1 MLNGQSTFTRESLE
15 KFLDD
20 MDRLDAIE
28 SKILGVQHSGIKER
42 LRRPNQTEEEQPD
55 MLPFLFEGDIILNEE
70 QMNEILSEAEEQL
83 EAKEAKDENRAV
95 KEPRQRTLSSSLA
108 GRWSQMP
115 IPYKLS
121 SNVDRNAVMAGIR
134 QWQDNTCIKF
144 RQVYSTSGQ
153 GNMLEFIKG
162 NGCYSNIGRVGR
174 GAQQVSIGRGCESVG
189 TVAHEIGHA
198 LGFYHEQARFDRDS
212 FIRVMTQN
220 IQNGLAG
227 QFSKQSAQRMQTFGI
242 RYDYGSV
249 MHYGSK
255 GFSTNGRNT
264 IETIDRNYQSTI
276 GQRFGLSFANVKMMN
291 KAYCGGQFVNLN
303 CQNGGYPDPKDCS
316 KCRCTDGVAG
326 RTCNQMRSTR
336 TKCGQLIRAST
347 GTLQTLS
354 QSGAGE
360 CNYMI
365 TAPAGRRIVLDISSL
380 RFASGAPCPSAFLEV
395 RYANDI
401 SVTGARLCSGSRVR
415 ITSQSNQV
423 IVLYRG
429 SYRSSFSLRYRYD
442 PPTPSGGVTS
452 PPQTRRPITQR
463 PTRPAT
469 RATPSPGGQW
479 TQWSP
484 CSSPCGGCGTQSRQR
499 NTPFVAYLKSIHPFL
514 ISGLS
519 ASK

>member
-1 MLNGQSTFTRESLE
+1 
-15 KFLDD
+15 
-20 MDRLDAIE
+20 
-28 SKILGVQHSGIKER
+28 
-42 LRRPNQTEEEQPD
+42 
-55 MLPFLFEGDIILNEE
+55 
-70 QMNEILSEAEEQL
+70 
-83 EAKEAKDENRAV
+83 
-95 KEPRQRTLSSSLA
+95 
-108 GRWSQMP
+108 
-115 IPYKLS
+115 
-121 SNVDRNAVMAGIR
+121 
-134 QWQDNTCIKF
+134 
-144 RQVYSTSGQ
+144 
-153 GNMLEFIKG
+153 
-162 NGCYSNIGRVGR
+162 
-174 GAQQVSIGRGCESVG
+174 GRGCESVG
-189 TVAHEIGHA
+189 TVAHEIGRSSAAFSARSSGLSIFRFGQEPTLLGHA

-255 GFSTNGRNT
+255 VGLICCSRCFCYLMNSLNGFSTNGRNT

-365 TAPAGRRIVLDISSL
+365 TAPAGRRIVLDVNSL
-380 RFASGAPCPSAFLEV
+380 RFASGAPCPSAF
-395 RYANDI
+395 
-401 SVTGARLCSGSRVR
+401 
-415 ITSQSNQV
+415 
-423 IVLYRG
+423 
-429 SYRSSFSLRYRYD
+429 
-442 PPTPSGGVTS
+442 
-452 PPQTRRPITQR
+452 
-463 PTRPAT
+463 
-469 RATPSPGGQW
+469 
-479 TQWSP
+479 
-484 CSSPCGGCGTQSRQR
+484 
-499 NTPFVAYLKSIHPFL
+499 
-514 ISGLS
+514 
-519 ASK
+519 